1 MNPPVI
7 PPPQIR
13 NPLPVILGI
22 TLTLGL
28 LLVLLVVVGVTS
40 FVRLGRD
47 ARALRN
53 SVMKSVALPC
63 HKKIELG
70 VGSFTLNVAR
80 AGLDFVQLDPLARQA
95 LQAVRGAEVGI
106 YQLDFTPSLTNR
118 AAMLSCAD
126 DAMSRRGWDRLVG
139 VMNRSELVAAYVPKE
154 IRSPNDV
161 KICLVVLNGRDMV
174 VASARSNLEPLVE
187 LALNHPEWRP
197 KGRMPFQLSAA
208 FK

>member
-53 SVMKSVALPC
+53 TVMKSVALPC
-63 HKKIELG
+63 HKKIELS

-80 AGLDFVQLDPLARQA
+80 AGLDFVQLDPMARQA